1 MKIIYL
7 ALGYPDIKKTTNL
20 YTDLISEFHKNGN
33 EILVVAPTLE
43 RDKIGIKKE
52 GGIDVLRV
60 KSLKLFNTN
69 LLVKGLANI
78 LLPFHYKKALKKHV
92 KDFDF
97 DLILMPTPPITL
109 VKVIEW
115 LRKKTN
121 AKTYLILRDIFPQN
135 AIDLKMMKE
144 NGLIH
149 KFFRKKELKLYAAC
163 DEVGCMS
170 KANVD
175 YVIKHNPKMDHSKLH
190 ILPNWENLPTYKEV
204 DDNNEIK
211 KNYGIENK
219 LVIIFG
225 GNIGKPQRM
234 ENIIKLAKECID
246 IKDMVFFIIGSGSER
261 ANLENM
267 IASENL
273 KNVILRNQ
281 IPRSDYNKLLQIA
294 DIGLI
299 SLNQDFTIPNF
310 PSKVLSYFSLKIP
323 VLASIDVNTDFGEF
337 IENINAGIW
346 SEAGDVILLKNNL
359 MKLYNDKNLR
369 KEMGQNGHDYMK
381 ENLLPSD
388 AYSIIISH
396 V

>member
-1 MKIIYL
+1 MKVIYL
-7 ALGYPDIKKTTNL
+7 ALGYPNIERTTNIH
-20 YTDLISEFHKNGN
+20 TDLIVEFHKKGDNV
-33 EILVVAPTLE
+33 LVIAPM
-43 RDKIGIKKE
+43 RDGCKVGLNKE
-52 GGIDVLRV
+52 GGINVLRV

-69 LLVKGLANI
+69 PIEKGIANV
-78 LLPFHYKKALKKHV
+78 LLPYLYIKAIKNNV
-92 KDFDF
+92 KNFDF

-115 LRKKTN
+115 LRKKTR
-121 AKTYLILRDIFPQN
+121 AKIYLILRDIFPQN

-149 KFFRKKELKLYAAC
+149 KFFRKKELQLYAAC
-163 DEVGCMS
+163 DKVGCMS

-190 ILPNWENLPTYKEV
+190 ILPNWENLPTYKGV

-234 ENIIKLAKECID
+234 ENIIKLAKECLD
-246 IKDMVFFIIGSGSER
+246 IKDMVFFIIGSGSEK

-273 KNVILRNQ
+273 NNVILRNQ

-323 VLASIDVNTDFGEF
+323 VLASIDIATDFGLFLE
-337 IENINAGIW
+337 EINAGVW
-346 SEAGDVILLKNNL
+346 SEAGNTSLLKEKL
-359 MKLYNDKNLR
+359 MQLYNNKELR
-369 KEMGQNGHDYMK
+369 FQMGQNGYNHMK
-381 ENLLPSD
+381 NHLLPSD
-388 AYSIIISH
+388 AYSIIKNH
-396 V
+396 L